1 MQTRIFPGNL
11 NLDMDLDMKE
21 NMFLAAARLMDQW
34 RNYRREAKQMAAKKK
49 QMDVVIKRGM
59 DVNGKEREKWM
70 ALYMCKH
77 YSYCN

>member
-11 NLDMDLDMKE
+11 KE
-21 NMFLAAARLMDQW
+21 NTFLALARSMESFIL
-34 RNYRREAKQMAAKKK
+34 NYRREAKQMAAKKK